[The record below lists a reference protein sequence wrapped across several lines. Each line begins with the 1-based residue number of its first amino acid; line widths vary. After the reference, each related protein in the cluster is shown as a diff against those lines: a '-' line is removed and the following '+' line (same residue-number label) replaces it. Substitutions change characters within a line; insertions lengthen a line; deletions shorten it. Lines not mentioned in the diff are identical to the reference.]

1 MTTGAEK
8 RNKYAAMSAAAPV
21 GWGGPDPTRIT
32 NPAIKQRA
40 AQHPEEPWL
49 WREDWA
55 VGRIRSAGTRDA
67 RLQIGLGLVCA
78 GVAVA
83 VGLLLV
89 SSPSTTTPM
98 IVFTALLGGVGLMVT
113 SFGVRQM
120 RQRTHVGTPVLVLES
135 VPIWIGGRLR
145 GRIEWP
151 ATAAA
156 PNAFI
161 IELRA
166 VPLYRDYEVFGDH
179 RSNLTAIFT
188 ASSEISAE
196 LVQRGPDG
204 YAIPLDLEVPKD
216 QPGTGV
222 RVVVGTAHGIQVG
235 WELEVRSK
243 DPGSLIREWFKLP
256 VFARRKVF

>member
-8 RNKYAAMSAAAPV
+8 RNKYAAKSPGPPA
-21 GWGGPDPTRIT
+21 GWGGPDPKRIS
-32 NPAIKQRA
+32 NPVIRQRA

-55 VGRIRSAGTRDA
+55 AGRIRSAGTRDA

-83 VGLLLV
+83 VGLLLA
-89 SSPSTTTPM
+89 SSPSTTTAM
-98 IVFTALLGGVGLMVT
+98 IVFTAVLGIVGLMVT

-120 RQRTHVGTPVLVLES
+120 RQRARVGTPVLVLEG

-151 ATAAA
+151 TPAAA

-166 VPLYRDYEVFGDH
+166 VPLYRDYELFGDH
-179 RSNLTAIFT
+179 RSNRTAIFT
-188 ASSEISAE
+188 TSSEISAG

-204 YAIPLDLEVPKD
+204 YSIPLDLEVPKD

-222 RVVVGTAHGIQVG
+222 RVVVGTSHGTQFG

-243 DPGSLIREWFKLP
+243 DPDSLIRELFKLP